1 MTDHASLQRAMRV
14 QTRVLGALLLREI
27 ITRYGR
33 HNIGFLWLFLEPIMF
48 CLGVVILWNNTHRS
62 SGLQV
67 EITPFVVTGYSC
79 LLLWRTCSFRGLMA
93 IEPNRSLLHHR
104 QVKIQDIFAA
114 RMLLEIT
121 GVTAALLILL
131 TLMNALGFME
141 LPRDPMLMMGGWL
154 SMAWFSACLGII
166 LGCLSELSD
175 LVERIWHPSSY
186 FLLAISGTFFMGD
199 WLPTSTQELA
209 TWVPMVN
216 AVEMMRAGY
225 WGDSPHFHYQIAYLV
240 FVCLS
245 MTLASLLLMRMP
257 ALRRMH

>member
-1 MTDHASLQRAMRV
+1 MTDQQSLQNSMRV
-14 QTRVLGALLLREI
+14 QIRVLGALLLREI

-33 HNIGFLWLFLEPIMF
+33 HNIGFLWLFIEPIMF
-48 CLGVVILWNNTHRS
+48 CLGVVILWNTTHRS
-62 SGLQV
+62 SGLRI

-104 QVKIQDIFAA
+104 PVKIQDIFAA

-121 GVTAALLILL
+121 GVTAALLLL
-131 TLMNALGFME
+131 MALMNVLSLME
-141 LPRDPMLMMGGWL
+141 LPRDPLLMMTGWL
-154 SMAWFSACLGII
+154 TMAWFSACLGTI

-186 FLLAISGTFFMGD
+186 FLLAISGTFFMVE
-199 WLPTSTQELA
+199 WLPKPAQELA

-225 WGDSPHFHYQIAYLV
+225 WGDSPRFHFHSGYLV
-240 FVCLS
+240 FVCLC
-245 MTLASLLLMRMP
+245 MTLSSLLLLRLP
-257 ALRRMH
+257 TLRRMH